1 MTATLT
7 LIWLRLSL
15 LRGNN
20 LLREKNVVSIAQL
33 KSDYK
38 TTING
43 GGYKLIDKPMMIKG
57 YITGNDIS
65 GNLYQQVALQDET
78 GAILVDINAG
88 GLHGYLPVG
97 QEILID
103 LNGLY
108 IGGYG
113 KQAQIGGIYTNLKTG
128 ATSVGKMDRP
138 TWQKHFKLL
147 DEADASNVEA
157 EEFDLTKATDAT
169 YLEENAGKLMT
180 IRKVKFNSAN
190 GKNVWA
196 ANDETTNQTLKNAIT
211 GQWISSNTVVVRTS
225 GYARFANAILPDGA
239 YDITGIFTRYNNV
252 WQIIIRNT
260 DDLSP
265 SVLSIFKEAFDES
278 QGDFTTENIK
288 LAEGVSYAWK
298 WASAA
303 YGMKASGYV
312 NGANVEL
319 QSRLKSPA
327 INLSSVKSATLKFD
341 QAINFS
347 SDMTKE
353 CKVQV
358 STNGKTWTDLDVKG
372 YPTKNGWDF
381 VTSTADLTKYCGKT
395 IYIGFLYSSS
405 TSAAPTW
412 EVKNFM
418 VD

>member
-1 MTATLT
+1 MADHHPQH
-7 LIWLRLSL
+7 R
-15 LRGNN
+15 
-20 LLREKNVVSIAQL
+20 
-33 KSDYK
+33 
-38 TTING
+38 
-43 GGYKLIDKPMMIKG
+43 
-57 YITGNDIS
+57 
-65 GNLYQQVALQDET
+65 
-78 GAILVDINAG
+78 
-88 GLHGYLPVG
+88 
-97 QEILID
+97 
-103 LNGLY
+103 
-108 IGGYG
+108 
-113 KQAQIGGIYTNLKTG
+113 
-128 ATSVGKMDRP
+128 RP
-138 TWQKHFKLL
+138 L
-147 DEADASNVEA
+147 
-157 EEFDLTKATDAT
+157 
-169 YLEENAGKLMT
+169 
-180 IRKVKFNSAN
+180 
-190 GKNVWA
+190 
-196 ANDETTNQTLKNAIT
+196 
-211 GQWISSNTVVVRTS
+211 
-225 GYARFANAILPDGA
+225 
-239 YDITGIFTRYNNV
+239 
-252 WQIIIRNT
+252 
-260 DDLSP
+260 P

-278 QGDFTTENIK
+278 QGEFTTENIK

-358 STNGKTWTDLDVKG
+358 SIDGKTWTDLKVAG

-405 TSAAPTW
+405 TSVAPTW
-412 EVKNFM
+412 EVKNFV

>member
-1 MTATLT
+1 MYFERKAYLKELISAEGNGMIKIITGIRRCGKSFLLFNIFRKHLLERGVAENHIIPVATHYQS
-7 LIWLRLSL
+7 RLA
-15 LRGNN
+15 
-20 LLREKNVVSIAQL
+20 KNVEGMIHIFGGEEGKKLTARNVKIIREIAERTESIERGVEDAQL
-33 KSDYK
+33 ASEPTARNSKRFPVK
-38 TTING
+38 ARNEV
-43 GGYKLIDKPMMIKG
+43 KW
-57 YITGNDIS
+57 
-65 GNLYQQVALQDET
+65 ET
-78 GAILVDINAG
+78 YTKKIQIEARVMG
-88 GLHGYLPVG
+88 
-97 QEILID
+97 D
-103 LNGLY
+103 LS
-108 IGGYG
+108 
-113 KQAQIGGIYTNLKTG
+113 KA
-128 ATSVGKMDRP
+128 
-138 TWQKHFKLL
+138 
-147 DEADASNVEA
+147 ADAN
-157 EEFDLTKATDAT
+157 

-180 IRKVKFNSAN
+180 IRKVKFSSAN
-190 GKNVWA
+190 GKTVWA
-196 ANDETTNQTLKNAIT
+196 ANDETTNQSLKDAVT

-278 QGDFTTENIK
+278 QGEFTTENIK

-312 NGANVEL
+312 NGTNVEL

-358 STNGKTWTDLDVKG
+358 STDGKTWTDLKVAG

-412 EVKNFM
+412 EVKNF
-418 VD
+418 VID

>member
-1 MTATLT
+1 M
-7 LIWLRLSL
+7 
-15 LRGNN
+15 
-20 LLREKNVVSIAQL
+20 
-33 KSDYK
+33 
-38 TTING
+38 
-43 GGYKLIDKPMMIKG
+43 
-57 YITGNDIS
+57 
-65 GNLYQQVALQDET
+65 
-78 GAILVDINAG
+78 
-88 GLHGYLPVG
+88 
-97 QEILID
+97 
-103 LNGLY
+103 
-108 IGGYG
+108 
-113 KQAQIGGIYTNLKTG
+113 
-128 ATSVGKMDRP
+128 
-138 TWQKHFKLL
+138 FK
-147 DEADASNVEA
+147 
-157 EEFDLTKATDAT
+157 KAAFEPAKD
-169 YLEENAGKLMT
+169 
-180 IRKVKFNSAN
+180 
-190 GKNVWA
+190 
-196 ANDETTNQTLKNAIT
+196 AIT